1 MVRQAKAQRMLTHDQ
16 IWAALDRLAARAG
29 LSPSG
34 LAKRAGLDPTTF
46 NRSKRVTA
54 DGRERW
60 PSTESI
66 AKALAAADAS
76 IDSFAKLIDDGG
88 ASDGRSVPLLGFAQA
103 GTSGAFDEAGLPS
116 GKGWTDIALP
126 ATEDSHAFAL
136 EISGDALAPVYR
148 DGDIVLV
155 SPGAPIRK
163 GDRVVVRSKAGEMT
177 VATLKRRTAKALEL
191 EPLDATQAEWTMAAG
206 DVAWIARILWASQ

>member
-1 MVRQAKAQRMLTHDQ
+1 MVRQAKAQRILTHDQ
-16 IWAALDRLAARAG
+16 IWIALDRLAARAG

-46 NRSKRVTA
+46 NRSKRVTS

-76 IDSFAKLIDDGG
+76 FDSFARLVDDDAG
-88 ASDGRSVPLLGFAQA
+88 DGRSVPLLRFALA
-103 GTSGAFDEAGLPS
+103 GASGAFDESGLPS
-116 GKGWTDIALP
+116 GKAWTETALP
-126 ATEDSHAFAL
+126 ATEDSHGFAL
-136 EISGDALAPVYR
+136 EISGDEFAPVYR
-148 DGDIVLV
+148 HGDIVLV

-163 GDRVVVRSKAGEMT
+163 GDRVVVRSRTGEMT
-177 VATLKRRTAKALEL
+177 IATLRRRTAKVLEL
-191 EPLDATQAEWTMAAG
+191 QLLNASQAVRTMAAG
-206 DVAWIARILWASQ
+206 EVAWIARIVWTSQ

>member
-46 NRSKRVTA
+46 NKSKRVTT

-66 AKALAAADAS
+66 AKALAAADSS
-76 IDSFAKLIDDGG
+76 IESFARLIDDDAG
-88 ASDGRSVPLLGFAQA
+88 SGRTVPLLGFAQA
-103 GTSGAFDEAGLPS
+103 GASGAFDERGFPS
-116 GKGWTDIALP
+116 GKGWGEIALP
-126 ATEDSHAFAL
+126 AAEDISAFAL
-136 EISGDALAPVYR
+136 EISGGALMPAYR
-148 DGDIVLV
+148 DGGVILV
-155 SPGAPIRK
+155 SPNAPIRK
-163 GDRVVVRSKAGEMT
+163 GDRVVVKTTAGEVMI
-177 VATLKRRTAKALEL
+177 ATLKRRTAKAMEL
-191 EPLDATQAEWTMAAG
+191 QPLDATQEERAMAAS
-206 DVAWIARILWASQ
+206 DVAWVARIVWASQ

>member
-46 NRSKRVTA
+46 NKSKRVTS

-66 AKALAAADAS
+66 AKALAAADSS
-76 IDSFAKLIDDGG
+76 IETCARLIDDEAG
-88 ASDGRSVPLLGFAQA
+88 DGRAVPLLGLAPA
-103 GTSGAFDEAGLPS
+103 SSSGAFDELGYPS
-116 GKGWTDIALP
+116 GKGWSEIALP
-126 ATEDSHAFAL
+126 SAEDNRAFAL
-136 EISGDALAPVYR
+136 EISGDALMPAYP
-148 DGDIVLV
+148 DGAVILV
-155 SPGAPIRK
+155 SPTAPIRK
-163 GDRVVVRSKAGEMT
+163 GDRVVVRTKTSEVM
-177 VATLKRRTAKALEL
+177 VAMLKRRTAKALEL
-191 EPLDATQAEWTMAAG
+191 RSLDAAQAERTLAAN
-206 DVAWIARILWASQ
+206 DIAWIARIVWASQ

>member
-16 IWAALDRLAARAG
+16 IWGALDRLAARAG

-46 NRSKRVTA
+46 NKSKRVTP

-66 AKALAAADAS
+66 AKALAAAGAS
-76 IDSFAKLIDDGG
+76 MDTFAGLIADDGG
-88 ASDGRSVPLLGFAQA
+88 DGRSVPLLGLALA
-103 GTSGAFDEAGLPS
+103 GASGAFDESGFPS
-116 GKGWTDIALP
+116 GKGWTELALP
-126 ATEDSHAFAL
+126 AAEGSRTFAL
-136 EISGDALAPVYR
+136 QISGDALTPAYR
-148 DGDIVLV
+148 DGDIILV

-163 GDRVVVRSKAGEMT
+163 GDRVVVSSKSGEVI
-177 VATLKRRTAKALEL
+177 VATLKRRTARALDL
-191 EPLDATQAEWTMAAG
+191 RPLDTSHAERTMAASEA
-206 DVAWIARILWASQ
+206 AWIARIVWASQ

>member
-46 NRSKRVTA
+46 NKSKRVTT

-66 AKALAAADAS
+66 AKALTAADSS
-76 IDSFAKLIDDGG
+76 IEIFARLIENEAG
-88 ASDGRSVPLLGFAQA
+88 APCSVPLLGFALA
-103 GTSGAFDEAGLPS
+103 GANGAFDESGFPS
-116 GKGWTDIALP
+116 GKGWTELALP
-126 ATEDSHAFAL
+126 IGEDSHSFAL
-136 EISGDALAPVYR
+136 EISDDAFAPAYR
-148 DGDIVLV
+148 TGDIILV
-155 SPGAPIRK
+155 SPRTPIRK
-163 GDRVVVRSKAGEMT
+163 EDRVVVKTRTGEVT
-177 VATLKRRTAKALEL
+177 IATLKRRTTKALAL
-191 EPLDATQAEWTMAAG
+191 QPLDATQAERIVMANEIG
-206 DVAWIARILWASQ
+206 WIARIVWASQ